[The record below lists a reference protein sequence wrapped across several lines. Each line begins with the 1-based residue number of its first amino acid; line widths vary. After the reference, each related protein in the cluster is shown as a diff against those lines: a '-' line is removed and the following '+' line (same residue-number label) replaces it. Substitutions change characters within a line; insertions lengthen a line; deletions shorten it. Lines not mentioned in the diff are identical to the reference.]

1 MRTSCCSA
9 PISSD
14 LVRTMDFDRGA
25 SRRGGRSR
33 WAGLYGVCDTRRPNV
48 SSYKWFQLVTLLV
61 LATVFLLATAAR
73 RYPHVTWL
81 RGFANAFPRLPEAQ
95 RRQAAKRAD
104 FYAGAEL
111 IVAGLVLPLTYA
123 ALT

>member
-1 MRTSCCSA
+1 MRYSA
-9 PISSD
+9 AD
-14 LVRTMDFDRGA
+14 
-25 SRRGGRSR
+25 
-33 WAGLYGVCDTRRPNV
+33 V
-48 SSYKWFQLVTLLV
+48 STYKWFQLVTVLV
-61 LATVFLLATAAR
+61 LATLFLLATAAR

-111 IVAGLVLPLTYA
+111 IVAGLALPMAYA
-123 ALT
+123 ALTMMTFSSYTTAATVVVAVGSVFCIALGIVAIVHSRR